1 MRGPCY
7 SACTLLLAYVAP
19 ENLCIE
25 AGAFM
30 AFHAIRSAE
39 YGQRLPAA
47 TFDYYTSMPTA
58 VRRWIN
64 DNGGHEN
71 LPLDGYWTMHD
82 SELVGDRLSE
92 MQIMEGRQWPY
103 PSCRH
108 CEVHC
113 NSWRN
118 DHKGARAIVIPAPS
132 AKVR

>member
-1 MRGPCY
+1 MISFGKGGRVDDHRQQYTYYRLTKTRVEVRGPCY

-82 SELVGDRLSE
+82 SELWAIG
-92 MQIMEGRQWPY
+92 Y
-103 PSCRH
+103 PRC
-108 CEVHC
+108 
-113 NSWRN
+113 
-118 DHKGARAIVIPAPS
+118 K
-132 AKVR
+132 